1 MERSHETSMS
11 TFPPFEMSPPNSV
24 RASNSY
30 TQIQIRCREGA
41 RYIYTVSFRGKGSK
55 KAVLS
60 SNLRTL
66 DTQNKV
72 RLISQPPQEIFF
84 LLDLGDILLRGYDC
98 LTIEMRF
105 YIPSSSFQRNRPHF
119 SFFFF
124 KKNVSFVF
132 LFSSFIVSSKSLRL
146 TYYRIHF
153 VSRCQWVATIDIN
166 NIDNIGTLSISIYY
180 CISMWQSIF
189 LL

>member
-30 TQIQIRCREGA
+30 TEIQIRCREGA

-105 YIPSSSFQRNRPHF
+105 YIPSSSFQWNRPHF
-119 SFFFF
+119 SFSFF
-124 KKNVSFVF
+124 KKKCFVCFSLFLVYRLLEKFEVNV
-132 LFSSFIVSSKSLRL
+132 
-146 TYYRIHF
+146 
-153 VSRCQWVATIDIN
+153 
-166 NIDNIGTLSISIYY
+166 LSHPF
-180 CISMWQSIF
+180 CISMPMSCDNRY
-189 LL
+189 